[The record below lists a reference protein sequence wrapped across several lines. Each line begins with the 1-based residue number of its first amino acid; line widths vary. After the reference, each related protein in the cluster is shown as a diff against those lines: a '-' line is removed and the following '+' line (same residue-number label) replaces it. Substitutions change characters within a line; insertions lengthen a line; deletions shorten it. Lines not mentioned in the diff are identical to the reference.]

1 MGKGPPTLSSG
12 NASSIPARGSYKR
25 AWGGGHGG
33 GVIDIYTWPWSYDH
47 RGGGGGGR
55 AVRVRVVGESVSH
68 FILARRPVDSVRR
81 SVGRSVGK
89 LIRE

>member
-47 RGGGGGGR
+47 RGGGG
-55 AVRVRVVGESVSH
+55 
-68 FILARRPVDSVRR
+68 R
-81 SVGRSVGK
+81 SRLRFFENPPTRLGHYGDR
-89 LIRE
+89 